1 MAEKYE
7 IKIVMEAVSRVAP
20 AMRSV
25 SREADKMSAHFKAA
39 DDSIKKLDRHMVQ
52 FDGQLVKAKN
62 TLRGMNP
69 TLTATANKFGTL
81 SETLTSTNRHMKSL
95 DNNAA
100 KASGALGA
108 LAGVIT
114 GLQKK
119 LDKLDAQMELMGAK
133 TYKPE
138 LDVHT
143 TAGEAKIKKFKKELE
158 AEAQKVYTSKWEF
171 RTKEAKE
178 RVKEL
183 TAFLKKEGFGKDADE
198 IVGEIRVHFEDKNR
212 AEREAAIA
220 KIKKREEKE
229 IAVKL
234 KQDNKLSLSNL
245 RAELKELDKEEVGIT
260 AVIKKGKFDAQRSEI
275 YASILALA
283 GVDVEPEVHLDVKA
297 FEAKYLLV
305 EAQLAAL
312 GLKREHVKVM
322 VDMDTSGAERAMG
335 LLEGFANHEALKFD
349 GLTRKIRDNL
359 LGLGIIFA
367 EPLLSALT
375 GLVGGLTAVAL
386 SASQAA
392 LALAG
397 LASAGI
403 AQALPM
409 AGILA
414 ASLARVVG
422 VIKAVSAAQA
432 EKDKGADQGGAK
444 DLQAAGRADALRNAH
459 EGLTNALR
467 SQALAQE
474 ALNDARLAGIRT
486 LTDMRL
492 AQERANMA
500 ADESAR
506 TYAAAQGQGTG
517 QSAQSLELQARSDRI
532 SANRQNVDTNRAVAG
547 GIEGLPAVQAAKRSL
562 DDATRSV
569 AAARRAIKQAEA
581 SFNQAASSQGAAA
594 SALAIALG
602 KLTDS
607 EKKLYNSIT
616 RFRALFQKGGPLNA
630 VTDPMIAAFADG
642 LDKLAAM
649 LKDPAVLGALTGLAE
664 AMGKSF
670 SGFAKFMTTGP
681 MRQAFIFFAEQ
692 GQKNVGKLTHVLEGL
707 LRLFVNVAKAAST
720 IFTQALEGTGSFLDQ
735 LVEKTGSKEGQ
746 DRLKKFFQGAYEQ
759 LVGILK
765 LSGAI
770 LRFFAALAGAGGADE
785 GARGVDN
792 LTKSINNLTK
802 RINENQEDVRKF
814 FRDAIDISGQVLS
827 VFLAIG
833 EALID
838 VMDSEAVKA
847 FADLLKDTVIPVLVF
862 ALKLLG
868 LISKLISTAFN
879 NGIVEG
885 IGKFLALY
893 VILGK
898 TAGLVTRLGLL
909 VAGLSTRLAKV
920 AGFDLAKP
928 FNLALDAV
936 KKLLVKMGLL
946 KAAQTGA
953 GGLPANIDYLD
964 IPDGKNGPGK
974 KTGKTSRLGKLFK
987 GPGKLLAGGA
997 AGGGAAAAGT
1007 SAAGGLTAA
1016 GATAAAGVAAPVVI
1030 ISGAYLLARYQEQ
1043 QLQKNPN
1050 IFGTKAYFEKKK
1062 KEAGSLR
1069 SFRANLVED
1078 RDRQVSERDAA
1089 RAQRGSFRASG
1100 GKGGQGGIGG
1110 GQVQDIN
1117 KSAGIKAADD
1127 VLGAKKISEAAIK
1140 ATGFTKNLYQ
1150 QAEKLAKL
1158 GDAGGIHRLFAGGE
1172 IEDWGKKVG
1181 IAGEELKKI
1190 KKTLKETEQST
1201 IDSMGGVGAA
1211 IEDAKANFA
1220 SYAKSGSTDLH
1231 SLRTATQQNMF
1242 NISKTLGKKSAEGK
1256 EALSANFR
1264 LAAEAVQASMDASGK
1279 TTKEGLAQIE
1289 RYMRKSFSV
1298 LGMSDQ
1304 QVTDYL
1310 RDSGKGSGKT
1320 GDSPGMGAATGGF
1333 IGNKGERGG
1342 DTVPVWVGRGEAV
1355 LNWAHQK
1362 MVEPA
1367 MRSYYGSGLGE
1378 MFKRV
1383 SGRHSGAGPTT
1394 SNGYAQGGYIQ
1405 GAAGNPARGAANDLA
1420 QRMFKRGFNVTSA
1433 RRNTNTYH
1441 GSGDALDFG
1450 DSANDLRKVWSV
1462 LSPQKS
1468 KFAELFGPAAFA
1480 GLWHYNTK
1488 FQDAGLQAD
1497 HEDHVHVA
1505 VLNAVGKLGGAIAG
1519 TLNGLSKAPV
1529 IPKVKSSVK
1538 GALGAISQR
1547 TLDLVRKQSNKK
1559 VKQYFD
1565 ANRGATTTGT
1575 EEMSVSPRG
1584 GGRSV
1589 GASVFGGPAD
1599 PGTGHIGYRGDDLNV
1614 FPNSFAE
1621 LNMGTA
1627 LGNLPYKA
1635 KLRVTGPKGSKV
1647 LYKRDIGAGGG
1658 NVQGKTRAI
1667 DLWYKAAEALGISG
1681 LGLVKIEKL
1690 AKGGYAGGM
1699 PFVGSYAR
1707 GGEIPRDGMAHVH
1720 KGEVV
1725 VPRAVAAAVK
1735 TPKLP
1740 SYKSVASRIK
1750 SATEALSTSS
1760 DFEDTNKAAKALIAA
1775 LKKLSVKSK
1784 KGFEKLKKTVDTA
1797 AADGG
1802 VFDTLVGKID
1812 KKSRAR
1818 RARGL
1823 SERDTLFQER
1833 KGISATGEI
1842 LDDEL
1847 AQAKRI
1853 LAAEEKKGRQK
1864 DKNGKRKGNK
1874 KGIANAKIAIENI
1887 RASQVDL
1894 REKFNQNVQDTV
1906 SNITETYDTLAKIN
1920 DRNGVSDFA
1929 ATDKLVSGLKGQLAR
1944 VDKGSQFANPELAK
1958 SIRAQIA
1965 DSIRGGTFNRVGT
1978 GAQLQQKKDDF
1989 LGKATTTL
1997 LDASIEATQSGIKG
2011 LRDRIANDGS
2021 DADNALREK
2030 IAELETDLV
2039 GLVADRLQKSIDA
2052 INKAAE
2058 TELTKNDL
2066 TQSFAQLGI
2075 TRDQAINGNFSI
2087 AGLGRTD
2094 YGTIGNALT
2103 QRGNILTN
2111 QRSGLAG
2118 QLTTAIEQGN
2128 TGAIEELTKQ
2138 IEDLNLQ
2145 VVDNIKAIRDNT
2157 DAAFDFTVGQ
2167 KQEQNGFLLGLN
2179 QGAQAIS
2186 SGLIAISGIADDAT
2200 QLAILNQR
2208 QSQLTQTSKDD
2219 RGFLGALLGGFGIN
2233 VGNLSSVSGNNL
2245 VPYLESLYN
2254 QGLSS
2259 GQMDDAQIT
2268 AMKQLITAIIQ
2279 SETALLDNTKA
2290 IKDMSSSVMQTFT
2303 SSAWTTF
2310 RQAIFDGNSGLLPQ
2324 YSIPSMDTGGY
2335 VAKSGLFNLHAGE
2348 KVLRKDEV
2356 DNSHTI
2362 GEFHTH
2368 ITSPTE
2374 VLDPY
2379 TIGPKIAWSLAGTGR
2394 N

>member
-1 MAEKYE
+1 MSEKYE

-69 TLTATANKFGTL
+69 TLTATANKFGAL

-95 DNNAA
+95 ENNAE
-100 KASGALGA
+100 KAGGALGG
-108 LAGVIT
+108 LVGVIE
-114 GLQKK
+114 GLK
-119 LDKLDAQMELMGAK
+119 DKLNGLDRQMTEMGAK
-133 TYKPE
+133 TYTPE
-138 LDVHT
+138 IEVSTKDSEASINRLLVKLRNAT
-143 TAGEAKIKKFKKELE
+143 EKTYTATFSIDKEV
-158 AEAQKVYTSKWEF
+158 AQREI
-171 RTKEAKE
+171 E
-178 RVKEL
+178 RLYVEL
-183 TAFLKKEGFGKDADE
+183 TALEQEDRFVQITTEVKNFYETKAQLKTL
-198 IVGEIRVHFEDKNR
+198 
-212 AEREAAIA
+212 
-220 KIKKREEKE
+220 EEKKKVDIE
-229 IAVKL
+229 
-234 KQDNKLSLSNL
+234 LSLKGEQYLKSELSIL
-245 RAELKELDKEEVGIT
+245 RSELKELGQEEVGVKAI
-260 AVIKKGKFDAQRSEI
+260 INKRQFDQQRSEI
-275 YASILALA
+275 YASILQLA
-283 GVDVEPEVHLDVKA
+283 GVDVKPEVKLDAKA
-297 FEAKYLLV
+297 FEAEYLLV
-305 EAQLAAL
+305 EAQLTAL
-312 GLKREHVKVM
+312 GLKREHVKVFI
-322 VDMDTSGAERAMG
+322 DTDKSGLDRAKG
-335 LLEGFANHEALKFD
+335 VLENQVKHHEAQFD

-359 LGLGIIFA
+359 LGFGIVFA

-375 GLVGGLTAVAL
+375 GLVGGLVAVAA
-386 SASQAA
+386 SATQAA
-392 LALAG
+392 LALGG
-397 LASAGI
+397 LAAAGI

-422 VIKAVSAAQA
+422 VIKAVTAAQA
-432 EKDKGADQGGAK
+432 EKDKGAQQGGAA
-444 DLQAAGRADALRNAH
+444 DVAAAGRADALKSAH

-474 ALNDARLAGIRT
+474 ALNDARRQGIRT
-486 LTDMRL
+486 LTDMKL

-500 ADESAR
+500 AEESAR

-532 SANRQNVDTNRAVAG
+532 DANRQNVDTGRAVAG

-581 SFNQAASSQGAAA
+581 AFTQAAASQGAAA
-594 SALAIALG
+594 SVLAIALG

-616 RFRALFQKGGPLNA
+616 RFRALFQKGGALNA
-630 VTDPMIAAFADG
+630 VTDPIISAFADG

-649 LKDPAVLGALTGLAE
+649 LKDPQVLGAATGLAK

-681 MRQAFIFFAEQ
+681 MRQAFIFFAKE
-692 GQKNVGKLTHVLEGL
+692 GEKNIGKLTHVLEGL
-707 LRLFVNVAKAAST
+707 IQLFTNVARAASG
-720 IFTQALEGTGSFLDQ
+720 IFTQALEGTGSFLDK
-735 LVEKTGSKEGQ
+735 LVEKTGSAEGQ
-746 DRLKKFFQGAYEQ
+746 DKLKNFFKGAYEQ
-759 LVGILK
+759 LVNILK
-765 LSGAI
+765 LSGAVI
-770 LRFFAALAGAGGADE
+770 KLFAALAGAGGAEE
-785 GARGVDN
+785 GDRGVKS
-792 LTKSINNLTK
+792 LTKTIDGLTK
-802 RINENQEDVRKF
+802 KINDNQEAVAKF
-814 FRDAIDISGQVLS
+814 FHDAIDTTGEVLQVIA
-827 VFLAIG
+827 AIG
-833 EALID
+833 KALIEVFD
-838 VMDSEAVKA
+838 PESVRL
-847 FADLLKDTVIPVLVF
+847 FADFFKDTILPVFVYAVRILGEISKVISTLANNGLIEMIF
-862 ALKLLG
+862 KALATWLIVGKTLGFISKIGLG
-868 LISKLISTAFN
+868 LVNL
-879 NGIVEG
+879 
-885 IGKFLALY
+885 
-893 VILGK
+893 
-898 TAGLVTRLGLL
+898 AGLVGRFIGFDI
-909 VAGLSTRLAKV
+909 ARPFRLASAAV
-920 AGFDLAKP
+920 D
-928 FNLALDAV
+928 AL
-936 KKLLVKMGLL
+936 LIKMGRL
-946 KAAQTGA
+946 KAAQTTGGVILPGGKTKPGETITPGGVIIPAGTKTPPTPKRGTRIKGVAKGVGALALLSYATSGGRTDGSLSDAATRGGFGGAGQDLRGGLGDLFSLNPGGALKKLGGLTGLTQMLGGRNGDKLNEFALTAENLRKKLEALGDTKGLKDLAKEAKNLAKDFPEYSDALSGFADSVNSQLDNIRVDKINEKLSIVNDYLGLTSDTAGKNLSHIRAQFETTAQVIENELGKGTKRAKEAAQKNFELMAAAIRQSMRDGVISVRTGNREIKRLLAEQLKTMGFTPEQAINLANSGVRESNAGGA
-953 GGLPANIDYLD
+953 GGV
-964 IPDGKNGPGK
+964 
-974 KTGKTSRLGKLFK
+974 
-987 GPGKLLAGGA
+987 GGM
-997 AGGGAAAAGT
+997 
-1007 SAAGGLTAA
+1007 
-1016 GATAAAGVAAPVVI
+1016 
-1030 ISGAYLLARYQEQ
+1030 
-1043 QLQKNPN
+1043 
-1050 IFGTKAYFEKKK
+1050 
-1062 KEAGSLR
+1062 
-1069 SFRANLVED
+1069 D
-1078 RDRQVSERDAA
+1078 R
-1089 RAQRGSFRASG
+1089 
-1100 GKGGQGGIGG
+1100 
-1110 GQVQDIN
+1110 
-1117 KSAGIKAADD
+1117 
-1127 VLGAKKISEAAIK
+1127 
-1140 ATGFTKNLYQ
+1140 
-1150 QAEKLAKL
+1150 
-1158 GDAGGIHRLFAGGE
+1158 
-1172 IEDWGKKVG
+1172 
-1181 IAGEELKKI
+1181 
-1190 KKTLKETEQST
+1190 
-1201 IDSMGGVGAA
+1201 
-1211 IEDAKANFA
+1211 
-1220 SYAKSGSTDLH
+1220 
-1231 SLRTATQQNMF
+1231 
-1242 NISKTLGKKSAEGK
+1242 
-1256 EALSANFR
+1256 
-1264 LAAEAVQASMDASGK
+1264 
-1279 TTKEGLAQIE
+1279 
-1289 RYMRKSFSV
+1289 
-1298 LGMSDQ
+1298 
-1304 QVTDYL
+1304 
-1310 RDSGKGSGKT
+1310 
-1320 GDSPGMGAATGGF
+1320 ATGGF

-1342 DTVPVWVGRGEAV
+1342 DNVPVWLGRGEAV

-1367 MRSYYGSGLGE
+1367 MRAYYGSGLGE
-1378 MFKRV
+1378 MFQRV
-1383 SGRHSGAGPTT
+1383 RGRHSGSGPTST
-1394 SNGYAQGGYIQ
+1394 MAYAKGGYVQ
-1405 GAAGNPARGAANDLA
+1405 GAVPAGGGAASDLA
-1420 QRMFKRGFNVTSA
+1420 RRMFDKGFNVTSA
-1433 RRNTNTYH
+1433 RRNTSTYH
-1441 GSGDALDFG
+1441 GGIGNALDFG

-1468 KFAELFGPAAFA
+1468 KFAELFGPSAFA

-1505 VLNAVGKLGGAIAG
+1505 VLNAVGRLGNAVTQMA
-1519 TLNGLSKAPV
+1519 NAPK
-1529 IPKVKSSVK
+1529 IKRVKSSMK
-1538 GALGAISQR
+1538 GALGTISQR
-1547 TLDLVRKQSNKK
+1547 ALDIGRAG
-1559 VKQYFD
+1559 
-1565 ANRGATTTGT
+1565 ANRILKNAFNSQGGAVSSGAEPMT
-1575 EEMSVSPRG
+1575 VSPRG

-1802 VFDTLVGKID
+1802 VFDSLIGKID

-1944 VDKGSQFANPELAK
+1944 VDSGSQFANPELAK

-2058 TELTKNDL
+2058 TELSKNDL

-2157 DAAFDFTVGQ
+2157 DAQFDFAVGK
-2167 KQEQNGFLLGLN
+2167 KQEENSFLLGLN

-2208 QSQLTQTSKDD
+2208 QSELTQTSKDD
-2219 RGFLGALLGGFGIN
+2219 RGFLGTLLGGFGIN
-2233 VGNLSSVSGNNL
+2233 VGNLGSVSGNNL

-2379 TIGPKIAWSLAGTGR
+2379 TLGPKIAWSLAGTGR